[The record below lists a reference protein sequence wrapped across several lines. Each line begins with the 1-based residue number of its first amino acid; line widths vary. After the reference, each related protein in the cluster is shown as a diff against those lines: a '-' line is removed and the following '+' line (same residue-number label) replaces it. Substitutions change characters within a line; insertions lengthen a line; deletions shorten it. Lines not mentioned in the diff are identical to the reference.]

1 VTDPHQTARHGFT
14 ERIKA
19 ITLAPATRPRP
30 PQRNRVHTTVTD
42 EPQRLLSRIGAA
54 LPDERFG
61 DIPSVPIRRPV
72 SGGGLSSSPNLERPA
87 AAVGTIAFVF
97 LRPRAARS
105 RWREAVGQTRRLARS
120 CTKSTTARFWRGS
133 NQSSKAVDRREAAL
147 HDLGLE
153 TAGARLWLFYKAISG
168 PCAVSGGH
176 RGRSGHSPPRLSMAR
191 AIRASGVRNP

>member
-1 VTDPHQTARHGFT
+1 
-14 ERIKA
+14 
-19 ITLAPATRPRP
+19 
-30 PQRNRVHTTVTD
+30 
-42 EPQRLLSRIGAA
+42 LLSRIGAA

-120 CTKSTTARFWRGS
+120 GTKSTTARFWRGS

-153 TAGARLWLFYKAISG
+153 TAGARLWLFYKAISLSDSH
-168 PCAVSGGH
+168 ATERSSVSDPFGVGAGD
-176 RGRSGHSPPRLSMAR
+176 RFCPRPALGRWAGRRLLR
-191 AIRASGVRNP
+191 TRF